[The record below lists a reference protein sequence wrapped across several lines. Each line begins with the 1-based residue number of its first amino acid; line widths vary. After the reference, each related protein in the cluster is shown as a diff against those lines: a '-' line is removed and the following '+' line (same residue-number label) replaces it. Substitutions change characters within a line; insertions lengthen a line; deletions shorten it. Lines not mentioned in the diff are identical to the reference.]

1 MLKASGNSDP
11 ALCVEI
17 LIKTVRGEVPYERIK
32 GISRELID
40 APSGT
45 AESEMLSDIQWNIET
60 YEPRVDV
67 DDIDIDALAAENGAF
82 KYKPTV
88 TMTGGD

>member
-1 MLKASGNSDP
+1 MLKASGNADP
-11 ALCVEI
+11 AVCVEN
-17 LIKTVRGEVPYERIK
+17 LIKTVRGEVPYERVK

-45 AESEMLSDIQWNIET
+45 AENEMLSDIQWNIET

-82 KYKPTV
+82 KYKPKV
-88 TMTGGD
+88 TRTGGD